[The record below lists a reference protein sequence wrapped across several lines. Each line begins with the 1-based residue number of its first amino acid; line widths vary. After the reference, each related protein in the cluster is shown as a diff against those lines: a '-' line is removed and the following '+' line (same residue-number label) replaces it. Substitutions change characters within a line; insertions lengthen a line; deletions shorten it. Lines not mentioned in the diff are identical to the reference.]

1 MKAFKDYEK
10 TQAYTDGERLPSGYY
25 IGVIKNAEEVQNR
38 NGGSRLEIAVE
49 ITEGE
54 YRDYFTNDYRAQTR
68 ENKRWR
74 GVLPLFVPTDDGSER
89 DGWTKRAFK
98 TAITAIEESNNGY
111 HWDWNE
117 KALKGLK
124 IGFAVRR
131 EEYEPDKW
139 ATKVFRLVSLDAING
154 GKLKPVE
161 DKPMKGSTSSAPVSA
176 ANNGDFVPVDDG
188 DDLPF

>member
-1 MKAFKDYEK
+1 MKAFKDYET
-10 TQAYTDGERLPSGYY
+10 TQVYSDGERLPSGYY

-49 ITEGE
+49 ITEG
-54 YRDYFTNDYRAQTR
+54 DFANYFTNDYRTQTR

-98 TAITAIEESNNGY
+98 TAISTIEESNSNY

-117 KALKGLK
+117 RGLKGLK
-124 IGFAVRR
+124 VGFAVRH
-131 EEYEPDKW
+131 EEYEPGKW
-139 ATKVFRLVSLDAING
+139 ATKVFRLVSIDAING
-154 GKLKPVE
+154 GKLNPVE
-161 DKPMKGSTSSAPVSA
+161 DKPMKGSASFTFTP
-176 ANNGDFVPVDDG
+176 ANNGDFTPVDNE
-188 DDLPF
+188 DLPF

>member
-1 MKAFKDYEK
+1 MRLFKDYET

-54 YRDYFTNDYRAQTR
+54 YRDYFANDYRAQTR

-89 DGWTKRAFK
+89 DGWTKRTFK
-98 TAITAIEESNNGY
+98 TAITAIEESNSNY

-117 KALKGLK
+117 KTLRGLK

-139 ATKVFRLVSLDAING
+139 ATKVFRLVNIEAVKG

-176 ANNGDFVPVDDG
+176 ANNGDFAPVDNE
-188 DDLPF
+188 DLPF

>member
-49 ITEGE
+49 ITEG
-54 YRDYFTNDYRAQTR
+54 DFANYFTNDYRSQTR

-74 GVLPLFVPTDDGSER
+74 GILSLFTPTDDGSER
-89 DGWTKRAFK
+89 DGWTKRTFK
-98 TAITAIEESNNGY
+98 TAITAIEESNSNY

-139 ATKVFRLVSLDAING
+139 ATKVFRLVNIEAVKG

-161 DKPMKGSTSSAPVSA
+161 DKPMKGSVSSAPVSA
-176 ANNGDFVPVDDG
+176 ANNGDFAPIDDG
-188 DDLPF
+188 DLPF

>member
-1 MKAFKDYEK
+1 MQPFKDYET
-10 TQAYTDGERLPSGYY
+10 TQAYTDSERLPSGYY

-49 ITEGE
+49 ITEG
-54 YRDYFTNDYRAQTR
+54 DFANYFTNDYRSQTR

-74 GVLPLFVPTDDGSER
+74 GILSLFTPTDDGSER
-89 DGWTKRAFK
+89 DGWTKRTFK
-98 TAITAIEESNNGY
+98 TAITAIEESNSNY

-139 ATKVFRLVSLDAING
+139 ATKVFRLVSIEAVKG

-161 DKPMKGSTSSAPVSA
+161 DKPMKDGASVSTSA
-176 ANNGDFVPVDDG
+176 ATSGDFTPVDNE
-188 DDLPF
+188 DLPF

>member
-1 MKAFKDYEK
+1 MRPFKDYET

-25 IGVIKNAEEVQNR
+25 IGVIKNAEEVENR

-49 ITEGE
+49 ITEG
-54 YRDYFTNDYRAQTR
+54 DFTNYFTNDYRNQTR

-74 GVLPLFVPTDDGSER
+74 GILSLFTPTDDGSER
-89 DGWTKRAFK
+89 DGWTKRTFK
-98 TAITAIEESNNGY
+98 TAITAIEESNSNY

-117 KALKGLK
+117 RGLKGLK

-161 DKPMKGSTSSAPVSA
+161 DKPMKGSTSSAPVYA
-176 ANNGDFVPVDDG
+176 ANNGDFAPVDNE
-188 DDLPF
+188 DLPF